1 MVTDLP
7 KRLYLAGPMAG
18 IAEHNFPLFHKV
30 ARWLRGQGY
39 EVFNP
44 AENKDGNVRQ
54 PRSFYMR
61 IDIPALMAS
70 DAVVLLPGWQ
80 ESRGASLE
88 VWIALDLDLP
98 ICEYEPG
105 DGMPVLE
112 RIERL
117 DVSRLPFRC

>member
-1 MVTDLP
+1 M
-7 KRLYLAGPMAG
+7 
-18 IAEHNFPLFHKV
+18 
-30 ARWLRGQGY
+30 
-39 EVFNP
+39 
-44 AENKDGNVRQ
+44 
-54 PRSFYMR
+54 
-61 IDIPALMAS
+61 
-70 DAVVLLPGWQ
+70 LLPGWQ